1 MYILWISVKK
11 FKSFWHHGPQHLTLL
26 SQIISYI
33 SIATSHTVIWTRLW
47 DPSKNLAYHLCV
59 NINPYTNML
68 AYFYISPNF
77 CSLKRIWVMLHV
89 FKLKISFIHQLK
101 FLFFFFFELNIFYA
115 LHILV
120 VQWNI
125 FHYIHL
131 IVIQDP

>member
-1 MYILWISVKK
+1 
-11 FKSFWHHGPQHLTLL
+11 
-26 SQIISYI
+26 
-33 SIATSHTVIWTRLW
+33 
-47 DPSKNLAYHLCV
+47 
-59 NINPYTNML
+59 
-68 AYFYISPNF
+68 
-77 CSLKRIWVMLHV
+77 MLHV

-115 LHILV
+115 LRILV